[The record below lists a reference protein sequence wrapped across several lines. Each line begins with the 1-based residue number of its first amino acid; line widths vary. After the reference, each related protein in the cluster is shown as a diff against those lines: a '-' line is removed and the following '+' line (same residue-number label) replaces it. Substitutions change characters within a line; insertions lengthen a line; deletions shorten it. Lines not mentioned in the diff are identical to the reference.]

1 MTGGELRVVS
11 EPKLWG
17 LAAEFSTVEAF
28 LSAVEACRKAGYTHF
43 DAHAPIPVHGL
54 DEAMEIK
61 PSRLP
66 KLVFLGGLSGC
77 ALGLALQWWTN
88 AVDYPFRISGKPL
101 FALPPAIP
109 VVFELTVLLSA
120 VTAVIGLLVANRQPE
135 FYHPLFEL
143 PAFAKGTVAV
153 AQAVAD
159 SGATSVIGGGDSVAA
174 VEQAGLAGRITH
186 ISTGGGASLE
196 FLEGKEL
203 PGIAVLANK

>member
-1 MTGGELRVVS
+1 MASAELRVVS
-11 EPKLWG
+11 SPRLWG
-17 LAAEFSTVEAF
+17 VAAEFSTVEAF
-28 LSAVEACRKAGYTHF
+28 LAAVEACRKAGYTRF

-66 KLVFLGGLSGC
+66 KVVFMGGLTGC
-77 ALGLALQWWTN
+77 ILGLLLQWWTN

-143 PAFAKGTVAV
+143 PAFAAGSDDRFFVVVEARDPQFDPQGTV
-153 AQAVAD
+153 
-159 SGATSVIGGGDSVAA
+159 
-174 VEQAGLAGRITH
+174 R
-186 ISTGGGASLE
+186 
-196 FLEGKEL
+196 FLEGLGAERVH
-203 PGIAVLANK
+203 PVEVS